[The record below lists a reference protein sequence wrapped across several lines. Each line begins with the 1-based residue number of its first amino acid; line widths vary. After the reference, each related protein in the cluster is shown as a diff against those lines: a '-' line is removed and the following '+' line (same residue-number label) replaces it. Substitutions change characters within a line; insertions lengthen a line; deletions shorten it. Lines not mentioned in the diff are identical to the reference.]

1 MTGNTQTRAHN
12 DHVNSVAGGRQERIW
27 WRTGLLGLALAVG
40 MIFSVTVSGADDVDP
55 KSVLPQIPKTDMKS
69 GQITSK
75 SEHSVA
81 INGHDYVFQK
91 NIVFADD
98 EGEWREWTEFKKR
111 DQVQFHLKQGQID
124 YLILVPPK

>member
-1 MTGNTQTRAHN
+1 MIGDTQTKTC
-12 DHVNSVAGGRQERIW
+12 DIVTGGGQERVR
-27 WRTGLLGLALAVG
+27 WRTGLLALMLAVG
-40 MIFSVTVSGADDVDP
+40 MIFSVAVSSADEIDP
-55 KSVLPQIPKTDMKS
+55 KSILPQIPKTDMKS

-81 INGHDYVFQK
+81 INGHDYAFQK

-98 EGEWREWTEFKKR
+98 EGERREWKEFKNR
-111 DQVQFHLKQGQID
+111 DRVQFHLKQGQID